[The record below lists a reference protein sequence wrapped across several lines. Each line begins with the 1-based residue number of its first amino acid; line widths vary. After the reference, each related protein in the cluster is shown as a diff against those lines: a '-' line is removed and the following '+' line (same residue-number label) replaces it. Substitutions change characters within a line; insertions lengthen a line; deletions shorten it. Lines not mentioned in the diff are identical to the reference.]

1 VHEYSCLMEPLPSLI
16 GRYQIRQQLGQGGMG
31 VLYLAFD
38 PTMDRLVA
46 LKLLRV
52 NDAQW
57 RERFLREA
65 RLVARL
71 QHPNIITV
79 YDVGAHDGQPF
90 MAMEYIDGNTLDTI
104 VRRRVPLSRERKLE
118 IMIALCDGLAYAHR
132 FGVIHRDVKP
142 SNLIVHRESGI
153 LKVLDFGIARTHDS
167 SLTLVGAIMGT
178 PNYMSPEQVQGQVV
192 DHRSDVFAVGVVL
205 YELFAHRQAFSG
217 DTPFLILQDIVHSTP
232 EPLAQIDPTIDP
244 ALAAIV
250 ERAISKDPQ
259 DRYPD
264 LDVMRRELIDVLRHS
279 EPDHEWGRE
288 KTAVLLARAVGASGG
303 GVHVPHVPHAPAP
316 PIAPPVA
323 LVTPPPSVG
332 TEAGAIRT
340 VDTPFES
347 RSIETNVIPEA
358 QLTPPPTTPLPM
370 SPRLLEGDASSSAS
384 ERPVSSAASAF
395 GSRLGALSTLDALD
409 ETPRRAALFGLF
421 ESPLSRIGLLA
432 AAVTL
437 FIFIPIALLSSRSGG
452 VSEAA
457 RASKP
462 LASARLPRQAAL
474 LAPAIAPEPDIVA
487 LARAVSAGEQLTQ
500 PARPPA
506 PSPLTATRGIAPP
519 PPAVYEK
526 PAERGDLKDMQETLD
541 RWKRAYENRDVAAVT
556 RVWPTISTAQTR
568 SLDTAFGKMAQ
579 MTVLFRQCS
588 LTGTVAHASATCSV
602 ERSIRF
608 KSGRAEKVPVRMA
621 FTLEKR
627 ADRWVIVSVR
637 GA

>member
-1 VHEYSCLMEPLPSLI
+1 MESLPSLI

-79 YDVGAHDGQPF
+79 YDVGSNDGQPF
-90 MAMEYIDGNTLDTI
+90 MAMEYVDGNTLDTI

-217 DTPFLILQDIVHSTP
+217 ETPFLILQDIVHTTP
-232 EPLAQIDPTIDP
+232 EPLSHIDPTIDP
-244 ALAAIV
+244 ALVTIV
-250 ERAISKDPQ
+250 DKAMAKDPE

-264 LDVMRRELIDVLRHS
+264 LDVMRRELIEVLRHS
-279 EPDHEWGRE
+279 APDQDHAWGRE
-288 KTAVLLARAVGASGG
+288 KTSVLLARAAGVSGG
-303 GVHVPHVPHAPAP
+303 GVHAPHPPVPV
-316 PIAPPVA
+316 IAPPVA

-332 TEAGAIRT
+332 TDAGAHRT
-340 VDTPFES
+340 SDTPGDVQALHES
-347 RSIETNVIPEA
+347 DDTNVIPES
-358 QLTPPPTTPLPM
+358 QLTPPPTTPLPLTPAP
-370 SPRLLEGDASSSAS
+370 SPSSPAT
-384 ERPVSSAASAF
+384 PGYAF
-395 GSRLGALSTLDALD
+395 GTLD
-409 ETPRRAALFGLF
+409 ETASGAAGIFGLLN
-421 ESPLSRIGLLA
+421 SQLGRAGLLA
-432 AAVTL
+432 AAVAL
-437 FIFIPIALLSSRSGG
+437 FIFLPIALLSSRSGATPKPPAQP
-452 VSEAA
+452 V
-457 RASKP
+457 KP
-462 LASARLPRQAAL
+462 LASARLPGQTAL
-474 LAPAIAPEPDIVA
+474 LAPDIASEPAVTI
-487 LARAVSAGEQLTQ
+487 LAREMTTAAAAPVHPRS
-500 PARPPA
+500 A
-506 PSPLTATRGIAPP
+506 PSATLAATRS
-519 PPAVYEK
+519 AVYEK
-526 PAERGDLKDMQETLD
+526 PADRDDLKNMQQTLD
-541 RWKRAYENRDVAAVT
+541 RWKRAYENRNVAAVT
-556 RVWPTISTAQTR
+556 RVWPTISTAQAR
-568 SLDTAFGKMAQ
+568 SLDTAFGKMAE
-579 MTVLFRQCS
+579 MSVLFRQCS
-588 LTGTVAHASATCSV
+588 LSGTVAHASATCSV

-608 KSGRAEKVPVRMA
+608 KSGRTEKSPARMA
-621 FTLEKR
+621 FALEKR
-627 ADRWVIVSVR
+627 AKDWVIVSVR
-637 GA
+637 GT